1 MCCFVLAVGFFGP
14 RLGFLVYWLLEPGRV
29 NAAFNTY
36 IWPLLGLIF
45 LPWATLAYV
54 LLFPGGFTPL
64 EYAIIIAAV
73 VLDMATLGG
82 GGLRRKQVPG
92 YPDSAP

>member
-14 RLGFLVYWLLEPGRV
+14 RLGFLIFWLLAPVRV
-29 NAAFNTY
+29 NTAFDTV

-45 LPWATLAYV
+45 VPWATLAYV
-54 LLFPGGFTPL
+54 LLFPVGGAL
-64 EYAIIIAAV
+64 EWAIVIAAL
-73 VLDMATLGG
+73 VLDLATLGG